1 MLGFQIEDN
10 WWEWN
15 DPSYHFLAKV
25 KLVIRLFKLYVFSL
39 HRVDLFKAKRMKR
52 CIYRDELSI
61 SRALETLTTLMSP
74 PGLKQLICINI
85 R

>member
-25 KLVIRLFKLYVFSL
+25 KLVIRLFKLYVFSF
-39 HRVDLFKAKRMKR
+39 HRMDLFQAKR
-52 CIYRDELSI
+52 CIHEDELLI